1 MSYFV
6 YIIQSKSTG
15 KYYTGITNDLNRR
28 LSEHNKTK
36 SNTIVSKNL
45 TDFEFIYSEKVSNRI
60 QARKREKYLK
70 SGVGREFRNRLM
82 KSSMRV

>member
-1 MSYFV
+1 M